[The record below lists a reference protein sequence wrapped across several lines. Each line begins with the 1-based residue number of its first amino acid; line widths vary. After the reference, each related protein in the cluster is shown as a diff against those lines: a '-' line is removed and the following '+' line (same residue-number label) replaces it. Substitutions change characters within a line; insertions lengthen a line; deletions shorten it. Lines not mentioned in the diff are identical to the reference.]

1 MKEKSILLENPDYL
15 KRINPWNID
24 LTKEINLIYNILK
37 KRLNLVIAGVAADNA
52 SLIYSRK
59 IDTVEA
65 IYQRRRQRYSGY
77 EEILIPDIRI
87 QYGTGRSLIDI
98 SDLIDIIDEI
108 IRARISRER
117 EEEVHIEI
125 EPYTYIEE
133 EIRKASNEIRSLIMM
148 IKGPILFSDL
158 IKKVRKFSPL
168 MIFYVILYLYIDE
181 FIDIET
187 LEDDEGIVIDI
198 VIQRIR

>member
-15 KRINPWNID
+15 KKINPWNID

-59 IDTVEA
+59 IDTIEA
-65 IYQRRRQRYSGY
+65 IYRRRRQRYSEY

-108 IRARISRER
+108 IRARISRKR

-125 EPYTYIEE
+125 EPYSYIEE
-133 EIRKASNEIRSLIMM
+133 EIRKASDEIKSLIRM

>member
-15 KRINPWNID
+15 KKINPWNID

-59 IDTVEA
+59 IDTIEA
-65 IYQRRRQRYSGY
+65 IYRRRRQRYSEY

-125 EPYTYIEE
+125 EPYSYIEE
-133 EIRKASNEIRSLIMM
+133 EIRKASDEVKSLIMM

-158 IKKVRKFSPL
+158 IKKVRKFGPL

>member
-15 KRINPWNID
+15 KKINPWNID

-59 IDTVEA
+59 IDTIEA
-65 IYQRRRQRYSGY
+65 IYRRRRQRYSEY

-125 EPYTYIEE
+125 EPYSYIEE
-133 EIRKASNEIRSLIMM
+133 EIRKASDEIKSLIRM

>member
-15 KRINPWNID
+15 KKINPWNID
-24 LTKEINLIYNILK
+24 LTKEINLIYSILK

-59 IDTVEA
+59 IDTIEA
-65 IYQRRRQRYSGY
+65 IYRRRRQRYSGY

-125 EPYTYIEE
+125 EPYSYIEE
-133 EIRKASNEIRSLIMM
+133 EIRKASDEVKSLIMM

-158 IKKVRKFSPL
+158 IKKVRKFGPL